1 MEEVFKSG
9 ILKMSASPLEGLAAE
24 PLWTDIVLNR
34 ILAVAAVALLIVHL
48 LDLFR
53 LIPHLLYCYS
63 RVRGAEAL
71 EHSLGT
77 ARLRNLLA
85 FSLSLPFCLVLDRFA
100 VLRPA
105 FWDAIPP
112 VWSAPATICLVAA
125 FVLVRALF
133 HAIFRPRRMSGEVV
147 TTLRHNLYNYLLL
160 LFPLMLLVTAVL
172 LVFPLGEDLGRTI
185 FRVLIAAIWGLST
198 LRSGQILAAHGA
210 GLSTFL
216 YLCALELIPAAL
228 LVAVVVYF

>member
-1 MEEVFKSG
+1 MDEVFRSG
-9 ILKMSASPLEGLAAE
+9 TLNMSASPLQGLAAE
-24 PLWTDIVLNR
+24 PLWTDILLNR
-34 ILAVAAVALLIVHL
+34 ILAVVAVALLILHM

-63 RVRGAEAL
+63 RARGAEAL

-85 FSLSLPFCLVLDRFA
+85 FSFSLPFCLVLDRFA
-100 VLRPA
+100 VLRPT
-105 FWDAIPP
+105 FWNVIPP
-112 VWSAPATICLVAA
+112 AWSAPATIGLVAA
-125 FVLVRALF
+125 FVIVRALF
-133 HAIFRPRRMSGEVV
+133 HAFFRPRRMSGEVV

-160 LFPLMLLVTAVL
+160 MVPLMLLVTAL
-172 LVFPLGEDLGRTI
+172 LLIFPIDEALGRTI
-185 FRVLIAAIWGLST
+185 LRALIAAIWGLST

-228 LVAVVVYF
+228 LVAVVVLF

>member
-9 ILKMSASPLEGLAAE
+9 MLNMSASPLEGLAAE
-24 PLWTDIVLNR
+24 ALWTDILLNR
-34 ILAVAAVALLIVHL
+34 ILAVAAVALLIFHL

-85 FSLSLPFCLVLDRFA
+85 FSFSLPFCLILDRFA

-105 FWDAIPP
+105 FWNAIPP
-112 VWSAPATICLVAA
+112 VWSAPATIGLVAA

-133 HAIFRPRRMSGEVV
+133 HAFFRPRRMSGEII

-160 LFPLMLLVTAVL
+160 LVPLMLLVTAIL
-172 LVFPLGEDLGRTI
+172 MIFPIDDAPGRTLL
-185 FRVLIAAIWGLST
+185 RGLIAAVWGLST

-228 LVAVVVYF
+228 LVAVVVLF